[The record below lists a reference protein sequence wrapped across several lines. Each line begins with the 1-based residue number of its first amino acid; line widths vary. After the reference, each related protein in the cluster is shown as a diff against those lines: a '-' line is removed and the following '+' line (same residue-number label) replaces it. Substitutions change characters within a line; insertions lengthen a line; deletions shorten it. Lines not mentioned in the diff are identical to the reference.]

1 MSKRGYFNR
10 LQRKGAI
17 IHSKTKLSQLDK
29 A

>member
-10 LQRKGAI
+10 LQRKGTI
-17 IHSKTKLSQLDK
+17 THSKAKLSQLDK